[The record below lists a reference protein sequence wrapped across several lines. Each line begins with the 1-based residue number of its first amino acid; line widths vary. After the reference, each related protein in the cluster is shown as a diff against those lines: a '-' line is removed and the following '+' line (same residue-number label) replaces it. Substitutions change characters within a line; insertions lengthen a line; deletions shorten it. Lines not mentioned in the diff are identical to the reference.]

1 MRSWRAY
8 GVAIWTCQCGVQH
21 KVRSVVTESNYREPS
36 KFVCPCGVE
45 KALSGEI
52 LNDPPQ
58 AAVLV
63 AFPQSPSGPV
73 GQRPGSEAVALE
85 TVSPAPPSDPII
97 PLRLS
102 TE

>member
-1 MRSWRAY
+1 
-8 GVAIWTCQCGVQH
+8 VATWTCQCGVRH
-21 KVRSVVTESNYREPS
+21 KVQSVVTESNYKEPS

-52 LNDPPQ
+52 LNDPPPE

-63 AFPQSPSGPV
+63 AVPQSPSGPV
-73 GQRPGSEAVALE
+73 GQRPGSQAVELE
-85 TVSPAPPSDPII
+85 TVSPAPPSDPIS

-102 TE
+102 TD